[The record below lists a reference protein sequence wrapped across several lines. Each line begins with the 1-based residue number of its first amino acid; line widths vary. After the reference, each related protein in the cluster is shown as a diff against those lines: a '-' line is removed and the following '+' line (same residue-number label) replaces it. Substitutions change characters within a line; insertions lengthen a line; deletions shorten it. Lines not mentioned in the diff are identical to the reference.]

1 MKGKLFGLYS
11 LENAV
16 YFGVRQY
23 IFYGEKLFFGKTPE
37 WADNLKIIDADNLKE
52 NDIDN
57 KEKSFLSAYGVLNLL
72 SKEGADAFFSRVT
85 AFLTADSSM
94 VFDCPDGFDYLTVE
108 KLLSK
113 NGFLIYEEQR
123 ISEKSKAYLAV
134 KKMKV

>member
-16 YFGVRQY
+16 YFGARQY
-23 IFYGEKLFFGKTPE
+23 IIYGENLFYGKIPE
-37 WADNLKIIDADNLKE
+37 WAEKLKIIDADNSEE
-52 NDIDN
+52 NGIDN

-72 SKEGADAFFSRVT
+72 SKEGADAFFSKVT
-85 AFLTADSSM
+85 AFLSADSSM
-94 VFDCPDGFDYLTVE
+94 VFDCPDSFDYLTVE

-134 KKMKV
+134 KKMNV